1 MEIQWKDVVGYE
13 GLYMVSNKGDVK
25 RKAHFK
31 QDTNG
36 RILYYDEMY
45 LSIRKDSY
53 GYASV
58 NLTKDGKPKSQDV
71 HRLVAEAFIP
81 NPQNLPCVNHKDE
94 DKSNSVVTNL
104 EWCDYS
110 YNNTYGTVLSRRSK
124 KSNIVIDENLAKIA
138 QSYKK
143 EHCNVTT
150 SGKFVVQLD
159 ASGNEIERYTSVSQ
173 AGKANGFDRHKFS
186 RTPAING
193 IKVIKGKLFLV
204 QTKENE
210 YIPKGRKGPRPGLV
224 GKGAKKVYQ
233 YKKDGTFIREHN
245 SVKEAAE
252 YLGDRTWGADISS
265 CCNGKLKSSHGFIW
279 SYGKEGVE
287 EYKLKTA
294 RKINQFSIT
303 GELVG
308 SYDSIINAIKS
319 LGKGTPSCIGNCLS
333 GRTHSAYGYI
343 WRYAN
348 ESTKDSE
355 PKQLS
360 LF

>member
-1 MEIQWKDVVGYE
+1 M
-13 GLYMVSNKGDVK
+13 S
-25 RKAHFK
+25 
-31 QDTNG
+31 
-36 RILYYDEMY
+36 
-45 LSIRKDSY
+45 LSIGKDSY

-58 NLTKDGKPKSQDV
+58 SLTKDGKPKSQNV

-110 YNNTYGTVLSRRSK
+110 YNNTYGTVLQRRSK
-124 KSNIVIDENLAKIA
+124 KEEAIISEKLSKIA
-138 QSYKK
+138 QSYKNK
-143 EHCNVTT
+143 YYSVAAN
-150 SGKFVVQLD
+150 GKYVVLLD
-159 ASGNEIERYTSVSQ
+159 ADGNEIEKYTSISQ
-173 AGKANGFDRHKFS
+173 AGKANGFDRHLFS
-186 RTPAING
+186 STPAING
-193 IKVIKGKLFLV
+193 IKVIRGKLFLV

-210 YIPKGRKGPRPGLV
+210 YIPKGHKGPRPDLI

-233 YKKDGTFIREHN
+233 YKKDGTFIREYN

-252 YLGDRTWGADISS
+252 YLGNRTWGADISS

-279 SYGKEGVE
+279 SYRKGEIE
-287 EYKLKTA
+287 AYKLKNA
-294 RKINQFSIT
+294 RKINQFTVT

-319 LGKGTPSCIGNCLS
+319 LGKGSPNCIGNCLS

-348 ESTKDSE
+348 ESTKDNT